1 MEKQPCIW
9 RVILVFFYV
18 PKVLRFD
25 LDLAKTVHFG
35 KYYFYKLQFNFKNN
49 DIFFE
54 FSQFFEKFRKKL
66 CSKNFEKF
74 RKRTTSICISCI
86 CHSDPDSNVFHIIVT
101 CWDFGI
107 PKMRSGLSSRPAA
120 VKLQRISG

>member
-1 MEKQPCIW
+1 MRCMEKQPCIW
-9 RVILVFFYV
+9 RVILVFFCV

-54 FSQFFEKFRKKL
+54 FSQFFEKFRKNYVRKI
-66 CSKNFEKF
+66 SKNFEKGQ
-74 RKRTTSICISCI
+74 RLSASHAYVTPILIATS
-86 CHSDPDSNVFHIIVT
+86 FT
-101 CWDFGI
+101 
-107 PKMRSGLSSRPAA
+107 
-120 VKLQRISG
+120 